1 MKSLKLIIATFAFI
15 LLGII
20 SNAQTITFQTKDGNS
35 REIEFSNKTLGGK
48 GIMIHPD
55 ELIEYSE
62 IEKISTADFKTY
74 EKISKKVSKKSNRH
88 IKLIFTGDQNLY
100 ALQLDKLQ
108 KKRTGAHTARA
119 AGGILAII
127 GAISGDRDLYAAG
140 MVTYGVGTVA
150 KDINTE
156 KTMATQNKAIYD
168 LQNNQNKPK
177 EETEEEQY
185 RREYGNENI
194 DAFLALLDKE
204 YDRALALANAGETS
218 KDANHRLTAIWVKAT
233 IATEQQNMEVAEK
246 EYERLVIFDPE
257 INSIE
262 EVGETMEIIIEEVE
276 KMRES

>member
-48 GIMIHPD
+48 GIMIHPE

-108 KKRTGAHTARA
+108 KKRTGAHTVRA

>member
-108 KKRTGAHTARA
+108 KKRTGAHTVRA

>member
-88 IKLIFTGDQNLY
+88 IKLIFTGDQNVY

-108 KKRTGAHTARA
+108 KKRTGAHAARA